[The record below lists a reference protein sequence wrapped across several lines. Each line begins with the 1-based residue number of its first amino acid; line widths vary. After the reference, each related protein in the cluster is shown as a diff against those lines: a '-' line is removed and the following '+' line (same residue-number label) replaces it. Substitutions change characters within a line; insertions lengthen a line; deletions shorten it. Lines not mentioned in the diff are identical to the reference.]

1 MYDILLDK
9 EKYINAIYNNKDYFE
24 SYVTRSI
31 YNSNAIEG
39 STLSYYDTY
48 QIVFDTSSNVPL
60 KNIKPRELYE
70 AINLKYAINYMFVNI
85 EKDVDSSYI
94 CDLGILVNKNINE
107 ASGYRTS
114 QVFIKGAEHIPPNA
128 SDVPRLI
135 NELLYTSFKG
145 NDFFTNLAEFH
156 IRYERIHPF
165 VDGNG
170 RTGRILLNKFALDN
184 NFPMFVIPLEDRAEY
199 MNYLAD
205 YNIEGLASL
214 FNKLI
219 GIELNKME
227 EYNIKIDNI
236 LFDSNNKNK
245 SI

>member
-128 SDVPRLI
+128 SDVPILI

-145 NDFFTNLAEFH
+145 NDFFTNLAE
-156 IRYERIHPF
+156 
-165 VDGNG
+165 
-170 RTGRILLNKFALDN
+170 
-184 NFPMFVIPLEDRAEY
+184 FVIPLEDRAEY

-214 FNKLI
+214 FDKLI
-219 GIELNKME
+219 SIELNKME